1 VIEDDAETAEQLV
14 DCLRTHGYAVDLS
27 MMARTRR
34 KDHDRPRLGCWPIL
48 VLATA
53 VGISTSRRSVAR
65 IEAINATRE
74 IIETGLR
81 RRIPVRTGNEWDGLA
96 KNLARCS
103 TVSRIWMR
111 PCELFLTAADHPDR
125 DATGWP
131 GFEKTGF
138 SESWSRH
145 YGILGGEHRNR
156 LHTGAVSP
164 TRSAQ
169 QGGIRRLPRLRM
181 TGEGMSK
188 RISLVTTASLAI
200 AMGLR
205 VSDGWAQYYIGAQAG
220 WTGLPYQTD
229 TIDGLGSVPVQFT
242 AGYNVGVRGGYQLGP
257 WRFEEEY
264 SHRHNDLAEYDE
276 ITNGVSGNRHTHS
289 ITTNVLYDFTTG
301 WPITPHIGVG
311 IGAMNLFDG
320 VRVPGSGQVFSDR
333 NWQFGYQ
340 AIAGLRY
347 DINPILALDV
357 DFRYMATTESTFS
370 IPNTSLRYRTGANTN
385 NFVASVTY
393 RFGPSSPTSPFAS
406 PAPPLP

>member
-1 VIEDDAETAEQLV
+1 
-14 DCLRTHGYAVDLS
+14 
-27 MMARTRR
+27 
-34 KDHDRPRLGCWPIL
+34 
-48 VLATA
+48 
-53 VGISTSRRSVAR
+53 
-65 IEAINATRE
+65 
-74 IIETGLR
+74 
-81 RRIPVRTGNEWDGLA
+81 
-96 KNLARCS
+96 
-103 TVSRIWMR
+103 
-111 PCELFLTAADHPDR
+111 
-125 DATGWP
+125 
-131 GFEKTGF
+131 
-138 SESWSRH
+138 
-145 YGILGGEHRNR
+145 
-156 LHTGAVSP
+156 
-164 TRSAQ
+164 
-169 QGGIRRLPRLRM
+169 M

-264 SHRHNDLAEYDE
+264 NYRHNDLAEYDE
-276 ITNGVSGNRHTHS
+276 ITSGISGNRHTHS
-289 ITTNVLYDFTTG
+289 IMTNVLYDFTTA

-311 IGAMNLFDG
+311 IGAMNVFDG
-320 VRVPGSGQVFSDR
+320 VRVPGSGQVFTDR

-347 DINPILALDV
+347 DINPILALDL

-393 RFGPSSPTSPFAS
+393 RFGPSSPASPFAS
-406 PAPPLP
+406 PAPPPP